1 MIDNFINVFNADIG
15 YSKDSIILKNINLKI
30 QEKDFVVIQGKN
42 GSGKSTLLKTLYM
55 KLIPINGNFYLLN
68 QLINKKSKIKSLELR
83 KKLGVIL
90 QNNYLIPYFSIY
102 QNIELA
108 LQIQEAKEIN
118 FSKRIKEIIEWVGLK
133 NMNEK
138 KIEHLSEGQRQKVI
152 IARALICRPKILIAD
167 EPMKSLDE
175 ETRNKLYF
183 LLKSINKLGTTIIL
197 TDKENSVAKN
207 IGSNF
212 YTLVD
217 GELK

>member
-1 MIDNFINVFNADIG
+1 MNNFINIFNANIG
-15 YSKDSIILKNINLKI
+15 YSKDSIILKSINLKI
-30 QEKDFVVIQGKN
+30 KEKDFVVIQGKN

-68 QLINKKSKIKSLELR
+68 QLIDKRSKIKILELR
-83 KKLGVIL
+83 KKIGVIL

-108 LQIQEAKEIN
+108 LQIQEDKEIN

>member
-1 MIDNFINVFNADIG
+1 MDNFINIFNANIG

-68 QLINKKSKIKSLELR
+68 QLINKKSKIKILELR

-108 LQIQEAKEIN
+108 LQIQEDKEIN

-183 LLKSINKLGTTIIL
+183 LLKSINKLGTTIIM
-197 TDKENSVAKN
+197 TDKENSVVKN
-207 IGSNF
+207 IGSDF
-212 YTLVD
+212 YTLVN